1 MTRQVDARDQ
11 VRPLNYRGRFLE
23 GICSKLKD
31 KDFLWRNAA
40 LWRDGRT
47 ELATQLRTKE
57 MLVVES
63 TLEDRSGTAIGV
75 PEGEEFLF
83 GGARKVEQIGQN
95 ACEKILSGMMQDLQ
109 LTARS
114 AIYIIDLNMSV
125 GNMFEAYAS
134 LKSSW
139 NYPVFYI
146 GCTDDAQTAEWF
158 QLHKEASIISVKNGL
173 WQTKCHMGMDQ
184 LWSMYIHI
192 YNYIILLL
200 GFS

>member
-95 ACEKILSGMMQDLQ
+95 ACEKLLLGMMTDLQ
-109 LTARS
+109 MTGRS
-114 AIYIIDLNMSV
+114 GVFIVDLNMSV
-125 GNMFEAYAS
+125 GNMFDAFAN
-134 LKSSW
+134 LKSTW
-139 NYPVFYI
+139 NMPVFYI
-146 GCTDDAQTAEWF
+146 GCTDDFQTAEWF
-158 QLHKEASIISVKNGL
+158 GMQKPVTCLRSITWWGPSNLNIDNCGI
-173 WQTKCHMGMDQ
+173 Q
-184 LWSMYIHI
+184 
-192 YNYIILLL
+192 
-200 GFS
+200 